1 MKKTLIFVLALLV
14 LLCPMF
20 YDTQDREP
28 SYLEFD
34 IVMMEQWSN

>member
-1 MKKTLIFVLALLV
+1 MKKTLIFVLALLA

-34 IVMMEQWSN
+34 IVMMEQWGN